1 MIFGIPPG
9 RTGRLW
15 LRRRVDVAERAVD
28 LLDRQLRLLNT
39 EQDRLRL
46 LVQNTRADWE
56 ARCAEADQ
64 WLLRATLLGGRRAL
78 RLASDDLLAKVTV
91 EYTTTMGVRYPMRV
105 DYHPADPRI
114 QMPQGIALIQARQA
128 CRAALAAAGRNAAA
142 SAAARTLDQQMA
154 AIRRRKH
161 AIKDRR
167 LPQLRTALKNLEFTL
182 EEQERED
189 TARLRL
195 RSRK

>member
-1 MIFGIPPG
+1 MIFGVPAG

-28 LLDRQLRLLNT
+28 LLDRQLRLLSE

-46 LVQNTRADWE
+46 LVQRTRADWE
-56 ARCAEADQ
+56 DRCAEADR
-64 WLLRATLLGGRRAL
+64 WSLRAALLGGRRAL
-78 RLASDDLLAKVTV
+78 RLASDDLLAEVTV
-91 EYTTTMGVRYPMRV
+91 EYATTMGVRYPARV
-105 DYHPADPRI
+105 DYRPADPRGE
-114 QMPQGIALIQARQA
+114 MPEGVSLVRARAA
-128 CRAALAAAGRNAAA
+128 CRAALAAAGRHAAA
-142 SAAARTLDQQMA
+142 SAAAQTVDRDVA

-167 LPQLRTALKNLEFTL
+167 LPRLRAALKTVELAL

-195 RSRK
+195 RARR